1 MASSLLSSIMNN
13 PWTGAVQRSRGL
25 SRGGHH
31 DQVVDDQVYCA
42 SPPSIEEAAEAGD
55 RLIEGQKVIVNL
67 TGVQF
72 DMQQRIIDFLTGV
85 AFGLGGEGKRI
96 ADGVF
101 MFVPEGVAV
110 EVGGMGSA
118 PYAHQMPPQQQV
130 RPRVIG

>member
-1 MASSLLSSIMNN
+1 MASGLLSSIMNN
-13 PWTGAVQRSRGL
+13 PWAGAMQRQRSH
-25 SRGGHH
+25 SRAV

-55 RLIEGQKVIVNL
+55 RLIEGQKIIVNL
-67 TGVQF
+67 TGVPF

-110 EVGGMGSA
+110 EMGGA
-118 PYAHQMPPQQQV
+118 PLGYTQQIPPQQQI